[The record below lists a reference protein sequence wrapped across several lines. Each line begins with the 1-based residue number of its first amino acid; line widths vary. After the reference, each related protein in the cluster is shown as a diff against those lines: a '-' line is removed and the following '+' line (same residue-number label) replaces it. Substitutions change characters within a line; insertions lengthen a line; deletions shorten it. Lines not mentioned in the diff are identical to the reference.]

1 LSQGNGLNTAADVSI
16 PAEAQSQRAV
26 YAGDPK
32 TVDGGSGQ
40 TKPTRTTTA
49 STSENDARD
58 RWVIDSV
65 ETQPSAPC
73 PLAGATGPKAAV
85 EEIADVHDTL
95 ENAQV
100 LPETDVVQLSGTAY
114 AGSSSDVYRVV
125 LRENM
130 GSMTVS
136 LANPGATSRGEKH
149 LQVMDAAG
157 NVYGD
162 VVLGAPNS
170 HLSISMH
177 PRIPGTE
184 RTLYV
189 GVFVVSNDAGEDSTP
204 DPYALSITQRLVAP
218 EEVVTGPAGQDGS
231 ARPAAVSTNPLIG
244 SPGALIPVDS
254 QPSPAQSDAPASPAV
269 SGSIALTNVVN
280 QTSATASL
288 PRLVIAPDGGILS
301 MEEGTAAYE
310 QNATAVDLALID
322 LDFFDEGPIEAEPRP
337 AEPDWQDDWEMTLIR
352 PATGLPIA
360 IPTLE
365 VRTTGAKPAETADQT
380 LELARL
386 SPPQTEAPTE
396 VAERKTQRWK
406 LLQTGVGIAT
416 AAAFALL
423 MPDATLMLHEP
434 KSRSRRRPQTGMK
447 RHPDHDGDL

>member
-1 LSQGNGLNTAADVSI
+1 VGLKTAADVSI
-16 PAEAQSQRAV
+16 AAETQSQRTDQ
-26 YAGDPK
+26 AGVSK
-32 TVDGGSGQ
+32 TADGGSDQ
-40 TKPTRTTTA
+40 TKPTWTTTRPP
-49 STSENDARD
+49 TTEPDTRD

-65 ETQPSAPC
+65 ETQPSSPC
-73 PLAGATGPKAAV
+73 PLAGATAPNAAI

-100 LPETDVVQLSGTAY
+100 LPETDVVQLSGTTY
-114 AGSSSDVYRVV
+114 AGSASDVYRVV

-136 LANPGATSRGEKH
+136 LANSGATSRGEKH

-184 RTLYV
+184 RTLYL
-189 GVFVVSNDAGEDSTP
+189 GVFVVSNDAVDDSAP

-218 EEVVTGPAGQDGS
+218 DQVATEPAGQDGS
-231 ARPAAVSTNPLIG
+231 ARPAAVSTNPFIG

-254 QPSPAQSDAPASPAV
+254 QPSPAQTDASASSEAP
-269 SGSIALTNVVN
+269 GSIELTNVVN
-280 QTSATASL
+280 QTSATSSL
-288 PRLVIAPDGGILS
+288 PRLVVAPDGGILS
-301 MEEGTAAYE
+301 MDEGTAAYE
-310 QNATAVDLALID
+310 QKATAVDLALID
-322 LDFFDEGPIEAEPRP
+322 LDFLDEESVEAEPRP
-337 AEPDWQDDWEMTLIR
+337 AEPDWQDDSEVTLLR
-352 PATGLPIA
+352 PAAGLPIVM
-360 IPTLE
+360 PTLE
-365 VRTTGAKPAETADQT
+365 EHAPRPELAATVDQP
-380 LELARL
+380 LDLARL
-386 SPPQTEAPTE
+386 STPQVVAPTE

-423 MPDATLMLHEP
+423 MPDAALMLHDP
-434 KSRSRRRPQTGMK
+434 KSRPRRRPQTGVK
-447 RHPDHDGDL
+447 PNPDQDGDF